1 MHRGDIQHLLYP
13 VHMAGEAGHDDPLGG
28 LADHRVQ
35 HRADV
40 TLRRDETGHLGV
52 GGVDQEQVHSLV
64 AQPGKPGEIGQPP
77 VQFDQDRV
85 SLQHHLEQLRRE
97 ADTLR
102 QERDVAEVAKT
113 REGLAQLATR
123 MRERA
128 EAEGEKL
135 VRTLIGD

>member
-1 MHRGDIQHLLYP
+1 MAAAKKCST
-13 VHMAGEAGHDDPLGG
+13 VAGE
-28 LADHRVQ
+28 
-35 HRADV
+35 
-40 TLRRDETGHLGV
+40 DEP
-52 GGVDQEQVHSLV
+52 
-64 AQPGKPGEIGQPP
+64 A
-77 VQFDQDRV
+77 
-85 SLQHHLEQLRRE
+85 
-97 ADTLR
+97 R